1 MLRMATIV
9 LACLTVAVV
18 ATVALGGRRARADT
32 SAGDQFF
39 PMGGGR

>member
-32 SAGDQFF
+32 SAGDQFVS
-39 PMGGGR
+39 MGGAR